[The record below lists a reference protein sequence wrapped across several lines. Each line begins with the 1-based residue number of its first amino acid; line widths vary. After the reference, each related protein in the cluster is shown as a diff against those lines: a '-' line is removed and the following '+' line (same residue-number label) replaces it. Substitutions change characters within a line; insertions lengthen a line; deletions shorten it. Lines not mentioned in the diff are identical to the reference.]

1 MKQDLHGHKQY
12 TTTGLIN
19 WVVDGFLVMTTISE
33 EVKGIKKRPKDF
45 SKRLVLGAR
54 TIGGILIG
62 VTR

>member
-12 TTTGLIN
+12 KTTGLIY

-54 TIGGILIG
+54 TIGGILI
-62 VTR
+62 